1 MKMRFLIAVTITAA
15 LLSACLPSVNPFY
28 TEKDV
33 VFDSDLLGEWQIEG
47 ETKPSGIWKIEKTD
61 GKAYKL
67 TTTEP
72 DGKQGEFAVH
82 LFKLEK
88 DCFLDL
94 IPSDCT
100 YGAKQTHNVATAMF
114 PGHLLMRVTLRA
126 SQLKVAP
133 TDFGWL
139 EKHLTANPKAL
150 AHHVED
156 KRLLLTA
163 DTRALQ
169 RFVLKHL
176 GDGELFEKPTVMVRK

>member
-33 VFDSDLLGEWQIEG
+33 VFDSDLVGEWRIEG

-61 GKAYKL
+61 SKAYKL

-88 DCFLDL
+88 DCFLDMV
-94 IPSDCT
+94 PSDCT
-100 YGAKQTHNVATAMF
+100 YGPKQTDNVAAAMF
-114 PGHLLMRVTLRA
+114 PGHLLLRVTLRA
-126 SQLKVAP
+126 SQLKVAS
-133 TDFGWL
+133 TDFVWL

-150 AHHVED
+150 AHHVAD